1 LRRILLDYQ
10 SRCRERPVQECSSN
24 RLRGHRLTG
33 SPGSP
38 RWLWLRRVLSSL
50 FASFRNRGSALANVI
65 KAFQAAQ
72 GLLRASHDH
81 LQCADRSD
89 RDRFDLRVRNAA
101 EARWS
106 GHRNIE
112 SRSSHEYRHPDDHR
126 VEPGDAGVNDH
137 RWGDEDAPRG
147 AYRGGPLDSLPPGST
162 AEVVAVILEDG
173 TGIGDEQI
181 ISAIFARRVKER
193 DALRNVVQAFNDV
206 LPSRQGTAALDALRN
221 LFSDLVQR
229 DDSIPCRAAL
239 DAVQTYSR
247 STNADQ
253 IDQSLKVYSAFVT
266 REYELA
272 LKHSQ
277 RKLP

>member
-1 LRRILLDYQ
+1 MTICSALTVLIVTASTYALEMPLKLDGLVTGTSSHVRLTNTGTQTITAWSLATLASTTTDGATKTHREVHTADGYLSEITHGLPGSSDLLD
-10 SRCRERPVQECSSN
+10 
-24 RLRGHRLTG
+24 RLQ
-33 SPGSP
+33 PG
-38 RWLWLRRVLSSL
+38 
-50 FASFRNRGSALANVI
+50 
-65 KAFQAAQ
+65 
-72 GLLRASHDH
+72 
-81 LQCADRSD
+81 
-89 RDRFDLRVRNAA
+89 
-101 EARWS
+101 
-106 GHRNIE
+106 E
-112 SRSSHEYRHPDDHR
+112 SREL
-126 VEPGDAGVNDH
+126 
-137 RWGDEDAPRG
+137 
-147 AYRGGPLDSLPPGST
+147 PLDSLPPGST

-193 DALRNVVQAFNDV
+193 DALRNVVQAFNDI